1 MTKSEEILKSLNL
14 DYKKLTPSSFVIKP
28 KNFRV
33 SISIVLLIAGPSEFE
48 MFIWDEDQIIKE
60 LVQFQIEENIGSI
73 YSFLYEFKLKNCE
86 YKTRSTRKN

>member
-1 MTKSEEILKSLNL
+1 MTKSEKVLKSLDL
-14 DYKKLTPSSFVIKP
+14 DYKKLTPNSFVIKP

-33 SISIVLLIAGPSEFE
+33 DINIILLIAGPSQLE
-48 MFIWDEDQIIKE
+48 MFIWDEDEVIKE

-86 YKTRSTRKN
+86 SKTRSTRKN

>member
-1 MTKSEEILKSLNL
+1 MTKSEEILKSLGL
-14 DYKKLTPSSFVIKP
+14 DYQKLTSNSFMIKP

-33 SISIVLLIAGPSEFE
+33 DINIILLIAGPSEFE
-48 MFIWDEDQIIKE
+48 MFIWDEDEVIKE

-86 YKTRSTRKN
+86 SKTRSTRKN